1 MSTTDQNPDFP
12 GSHDAHS
19 DTGVEARR
27 TDAPSRRLPIAVA
40 LLALVLVF
48 GGVFLWRSAKL
59 SASETAYAPPPVEV
73 STVTLAAETLPQ
85 SLRATGSLQA
95 VQEVMLA
102 PETAGRVVAIRFSA
116 GQQVGRGAPL
126 VQLFDAPERA
136 DRAAA
141 LSRLRFAEVQLNR
154 SRELDGSGA
163 EPRETLQQREA
174 EVAQARAAIQQVDAR
189 LAQKTVRAP
198 FAGQIGIRQ
207 VNLGQYAN
215 PGDPI
220 ATLTA
225 LDRLYVNFH
234 VPQQDL
240 TRLQVG
246 GTVSVASDALPGQ
259 EFSARINA
267 IEPVVGADTRNIVVQ
282 AEMPNPGRALR
293 PGLYVTVGV
302 EQPARAAALLLPTTA
317 IQTSASGESVFVVR
331 DGKAV
336 PVPVTTGGEVG
347 NRTIIQS
354 GLSAGDQVVTTG
366 QLRLQPGAPVTIAN
380 RAAAKR

>member
-1 MSTTDQNPDFP
+1 MSPTD
-12 GSHDAHS
+12 
-19 DTGVEARR
+19 
-27 TDAPSRRLPIAVA
+27 PIADSPRRRVPIVVA
-40 LLALVLVF
+40 IVALVLVF
-48 GGVFLWRSAKL
+48 GGVFAWRSAKL
-59 SASETAYAPPPVEV
+59 SAAETGYAPPPVEV
-73 STVTLAAETLPQ
+73 SAVTLVAETLPQ

-116 GQQVGRGAPL
+116 GQQVGRGAEL

-141 LSRLRFAEVQLNR
+141 VSRLRFAEIQLRR
-154 SRELDGSGA
+154 SRELETSGA

-189 LAQKTVRAP
+189 LAQRTVRAP

-207 VNLGQYAN
+207 INLGQYAN
-215 PGDPI
+215 AGDPI

-240 TRLQVG
+240 TRLRVG
-246 GTVSVASDALPGQ
+246 GTVSVQSDALPDR
-259 EFSARINA
+259 EFTARINA
-267 IEPVVGADTRNIVVQ
+267 IEPVVGSDTRNIVVQ
-282 AEMPNPGRALR
+282 AEMANPGRALR

-302 EQPARAAALLLPTTA
+302 EQAARAAALLLPTTA
-317 IQTSASGESVFVVR
+317 IQTSASGESVFVIR
-331 DGKAV
+331 QGKAV
-336 PVPVTTGGEVG
+336 AVPVVTGAEVG
-347 NRTIIQS
+347 NRTIIES

-366 QLRLQPGAPVTIAN
+366 QLRLQPGAPVTVASP
-380 RAAAKR
+380 AAARSATQR